1 MRPSIL
7 LSLLAAAGLAGAFV
21 PSRPTL
27 ARAGVKMSMGTDV
40 SRGDFVRAGAA
51 AAAAAGLSPASPAE
65 AAARSPTDLLRE
77 IVTTKPLNRKLI
89 KWYSKNLS
97 EDFTGSFAKGKIVLP
112 KAAYIAVCE
121 GLLAS
126 VPDFVYTCPS
136 GEFREEDL
144 GGGRT
149 RITTTWVVKGTHTGA
164 PYSPIPGVPA
174 VAAQTPPRACQND
187 SELLTWEVQ
196 DGKVTKLVV
205 DAIKGGRGFSGP
217 VGFYLQMGGNKKDLP
232 KM

>member
-1 MRPSIL
+1 MPHLADLAADDIFTISLFITFRLFILSCLLISSFVSPNRPSHRKTMRPSIL

-51 AAAAAGLSPASPAE
+51 AAAVAVLSPAE

-144 GGGRT
+144 GGVTT
-149 RITTTWVVKGTHTGA
+149 R
-164 PYSPIPGVPA
+164 
-174 VAAQTPPRACQND
+174 
-187 SELLTWEVQ
+187 
-196 DGKVTKLVV
+196 
-205 DAIKGGRGFSGP
+205 
-217 VGFYLQMGGNKKDLP
+217 
-232 KM
+232 

>member
-1 MRPSIL
+1 ML
-7 LSLLAAAGLAGAFV
+7 
-21 PSRPTL
+21 T
-27 ARAGVKMSMGTDV
+27 
-40 SRGDFVRAGAA
+40 
-51 AAAAAGLSPASPAE
+51 
-65 AAARSPTDLLRE
+65 
-77 IVTTKPLNRKLI
+77 
-89 KWYSKNLS
+89 
-97 EDFTGSFAKGKIVLP
+97 